1 MWKVVFTKQ
10 AAKDAK
16 KLKAAGL
23 DGKAKKL
30 IDVVR
35 KTLLQ
40 TPPAYEALVGNL
52 SGYYSRRISIQ
63 HRFVYSIEQSAD
75 AHDGAPCDFIVKS
88 REDGRTKDCE
98 LPFSKQTRGHRHR

>member
-1 MWKVVFTKQ
+1 MPKNSKRQGSTEKPR
-10 AAKDAK
+10 
-16 KLKAAGL
+16 
-23 DGKAKKL
+23 KL

-40 TPPAYEALVGNL
+40 PPPAYEALVGNL

-75 AHDGAPCDFIVKS
+75 AHDGAPCDGIVKVVRMWS
-88 REDGRTKDCE
+88 HYEG
-98 LPFSKQTRGHRHR
+98 L

>member
-40 TPPAYEALVGNL
+40 PPSLRSPCRKSLEILFPKNQYPA
-52 SGYYSRRISIQ
+52 SI
-63 HRFVYSIEQSAD
+63 RLFY
-75 AHDGAPCDFIVKS
+75 
-88 REDGRTKDCE
+88 
-98 LPFSKQTRGHRHR
+98 

>member
-40 TPPAYEALVGNL
+40 PPQLTKSL
-52 SGYYSRRISIQ
+52 SEISRDTIPEESVSGIDSSI
-63 HRFVYSIEQSAD
+63 
-75 AHDGAPCDFIVKS
+75 
-88 REDGRTKDCE
+88 
-98 LPFSKQTRGHRHR
+98 L

>member
-40 TPPAYEALVGNL
+40 TPPQLTKPL
-52 SGYYSRRISIQ
+52 SEISRDTIPEESVSSIDS
-63 HRFVYSIEQSAD
+63 SILS
-75 AHDGAPCDFIVKS
+75 
-88 REDGRTKDCE
+88 
-98 LPFSKQTRGHRHR
+98 SKVQMPMTVRLATAS